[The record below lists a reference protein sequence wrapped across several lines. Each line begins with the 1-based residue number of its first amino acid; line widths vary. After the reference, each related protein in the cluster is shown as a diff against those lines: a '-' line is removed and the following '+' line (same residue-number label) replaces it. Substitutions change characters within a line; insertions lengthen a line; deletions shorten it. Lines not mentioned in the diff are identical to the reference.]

1 MEPKVHVNKGPI
13 RQKSHPM
20 KKLTPSKRATAGGG
34 GGGEGD
40 LHMKG
45 AGMLV
50 HIGVL
55 LGFNSKFPTGIPT
68 PFAPLSPQ
76 V

>member
-34 GGGEGD
+34 GGGGGGLAYERGGD
-40 LHMKG
+40 
-45 AGMLV
+45 ARPYWCPP
-50 HIGVL
+50 GV
-55 LGFNSKFPTGIPT
+55 
-68 PFAPLSPQ
+68 
-76 V
+76 